1 MGSGPALALLLLAA
15 IGTLH
20 CCRPAAA
27 AAAGSHP
34 NLGAADFSLG
44 QSARRLLEVFDATAG
59 TLSCGE
65 APYVAPVT
73 INIPGLYRFRIKALG
88 ANTNSAGKAG
98 HGMHCPA

>member
-27 AAAGSHP
+27 AAGSHP
-34 NLGAADFSLG
+34 SLGAADFNLG
-44 QSARRLLEVFDATAG
+44 QSARRLLDVFDATAG

-88 ANTNSAGKAG
+88 ANSNSAGKAV
-98 HGMHCPA
+98 HGLHWPA